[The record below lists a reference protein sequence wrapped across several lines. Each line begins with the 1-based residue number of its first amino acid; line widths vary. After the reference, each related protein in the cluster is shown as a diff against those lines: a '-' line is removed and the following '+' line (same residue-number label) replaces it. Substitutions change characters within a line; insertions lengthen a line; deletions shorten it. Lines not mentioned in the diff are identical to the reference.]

1 MIKTV
6 FSSVVLSAA
15 LVASPSVF
23 ASYPERPITLVVGFS
38 PGGTADGTARLL
50 AEAMSADLG
59 RPIIVENRAGA
70 NGNIAT
76 TYVSRANPDGYT
88 VFVTSIGHT
97 VNPSLYKS
105 VTYDPVNDFTPIG
118 RVLTAPNILVVPKSS
133 PFNNVKELVEYA
145 KQNPGKLNV
154 ASSGTGTSVHLSSE
168 LFQALTGT
176 KLTHVPYK
184 GTGSALPDLLSGTTQ
199 MMFPNL
205 PSALPHVKSGGLKAF
220 GVTTKDRSAGAPDI
234 PSLDEAGVPGY
245 DLSTWY
251 GMVGPAK
258 MDPAVVARLNQALQK
273 ALNDPGVRQK
283 LINQGADPS
292 PSSAAEFGQ
301 FLQLETQKW
310 AKLLKENN
318 IQLD

>member
-1 MIKTV
+1 MIKMII
-6 FSSVVLSAA
+6 SSVFISAA
-15 LVASPSVF
+15 LVGVNTAV
-23 ASYPERPITLVVGFS
+23 AAYPDRPITIVVGFS

-59 RPIIVENRAGA
+59 APVIVDNRPGA

-76 TYVSRANPDGYT
+76 TFVSRADPDGYT
-88 VFVTSIGHT
+88 VFLTSIGHT

-105 VTYDPVNDFTPIG
+105 ITYDPVADFSPIG

-133 PFNNVKELVEYA
+133 PFNNVKELIEYA
-145 KQNPGKLNV
+145 KKNPGKLNV
-154 ASSGTGTSVHLSSE
+154 ASSGTGTSVHLSAE
-168 LFQALTGT
+168 LFQTLTGT
-176 KLTHVPYK
+176 KLTHIPYK

-205 PSALPHVKSGGLKAF
+205 PSALPHTKSGGLKAF
-220 GVTTKDRSAGAPDI
+220 GVTTKERSAGAPDI
-234 PSLDEAGVPGY
+234 PSLDEAGVSGY

-258 MDPAVVARLNQALQK
+258 MNPAVVARLSASLQK
-273 ALNDPGVRQK
+273 ALSNETVRQK
-283 LINQGADPS
+283 LIVRGADPA
-292 PSSAAEFGQ
+292 PSSSDDFGV
-301 FLQLETQKW
+301 FLQNETKKW
-310 AKLLKENN
+310 AKLLQDNN